1 MQLSKVNTF
10 QVPVLNEEL
19 QTMSSKEIAEL
30 TGKQHGHVVRD
41 IRNMLDDLQKE
52 DPKLEYPK
60 EDKDN
65 RGYTSCFHL
74 NKELSITLV
83 AGYNTSMRLAIV
95 RRWQELEA
103 KEKQNVLML
112 PNFTDPAEA
121 AMAWALQYKEK
132 QIALQQL
139 EVAKPKAEFVDKY
152 VERGSL
158 KILTDVA
165 KELGVSGKTLGKW
178 LREEGWAWKDTTKL
192 RWTQEFIDKGY
203 GETKH
208 FTSPG
213 GFDGSQAYVTAAGD
227 LFIKQNFKQSK

>member
-1 MQLSKVNTF
+1 
-10 QVPVLNEEL
+10 
-19 QTMSSKEIAEL
+19 MS
-30 TGKQHGHVVRD
+30 
-41 IRNMLDDLQKE
+41 DDLEQFYEIFFEESSELLADMEACLLRLNVSSPDLE
-52 DPKLEYPK
+52 DLNAIFRAAHSIKGGAGTFGFTDITETTHMLESLLDKLRK
-60 EDKDN
+60 
-65 RGYTSCFHL
+65 G
-74 NKELSITLV
+74 
-83 AGYNTSMRLAIV
+83 
-95 RRWQELEA
+95 ELEVRSEMIDA
-103 KEKQNVLML
+103 FLKAGDVIKNQLAGHRGEGAA
-112 PNFTDPAEA
+112 DPAEA

>member
-30 TGKQHGHVVRD
+30 TGKQHSHVVRD
-41 IRNMLDDLQKE
+41 IRNMLDDLQKD
-52 DPKLEYPK
+52 DPEMDYPK

>member
-1 MQLSKVNTF
+1 MQLSKVSTF

-30 TGKQHGHVVRD
+30 TGKQHSHVVRD
-41 IRNMLDDLQKE
+41 IRNMLDDLQKD
-52 DPKLEYPK
+52 DPEMDYPK

-103 KEKQNVLML
+103 KQKQNVLML

>member
-1 MQLSKVNTF
+1 MQLSTVNTF

>member
-1 MQLSKVNTF
+1 MQLQVVN
-10 QVPVLNEEL
+10 QVANLSLNDEV

-30 TGKQHGHVVRD
+30 TGKMHKNVLRD
-41 IRNMLDDLQKE
+41 IRNMLDDLNASGSVLSQ
-52 DPKLEYPK
+52 PK
-60 EDKDN
+60 EDLDSK
-65 RGYTSCFHL
+65 GKTACFHL
-74 NKELSITLV
+74 DKELSLTLV

-103 KEKQNVLML
+103 KEKQNVLVL

-178 LREEGWAWKDTTKL
+178 LREKGWAWKDTTKL

>member
-1 MQLSKVNTF
+1 MQLSALN
-10 QVPVLNEEL
+10 QVSKLAASDQV

-30 TGKQHGHVVRD
+30 TGKMHKNVIRD
-41 IRNMLDDLQKE
+41 VRNMLDELQ
-52 DPKLEYPK
+52 DDGSVLSRVLE
-60 EDKDN
+60 EKDGKGN
-65 RGYTSCFHL
+65 TVCFKL

-83 AGYNTSMRLAIV
+83 AGYSASMRLAIV
-95 RRWQELEA
+95 RRWQELEV
-103 KEKQNVLML
+103 KEKQNILML

-139 EVAKPKAEFVDKY
+139 EVAKPKVEFVDKY

-158 KILTDVA
+158 KTLTDVA
-165 KELGVSGKTLGKW
+165 KELGVSGKVLGKW
-178 LREEGWAWKDTTKL
+178 LRAEGWAWKRTDKL
-192 RWTQEFIDKGY
+192 VWVQEFTDKGY

-213 GFDGSQAYVTAAGD
+213 GFDGSSSFITAAGD
-227 LFIKQNFKQSK
+227 LFIKQNFNQA

>member
-1 MQLSKVNTF
+1 MQLSKVSTF

-30 TGKQHGHVVRD
+30 TGKQHSHVVRD
-41 IRNMLDDLQKE
+41 IRNMLDDLQKD
-52 DPKLEYPK
+52 DPEMDYPK

-103 KEKQNVLML
+103 IQKQNVLML

-139 EVAKPKAEFVDKY
+139 EVAKPKVEFVDKY

-158 KILTDVA
+158 KTLTDVA

-213 GFDGSQAYVTAAGD
+213 GFDGSRAYVTAAGD

>member
-1 MQLSKVNTF
+1 MQLQVVNRVTNLS
-10 QVPVLNEEL
+10 LNDEV

-30 TGKQHGHVVRD
+30 TGKQHKHVVRD
-41 IRNMLDDLQKE
+41 IRNMLDDLQKD
-52 DPKLEYPK
+52 DPELGHPK
-60 EDKDN
+60 EEKDN

-103 KEKQNVLML
+103 KEKQNVLVL

-139 EVAKPKAEFVDKY
+139 EVAKPKVEFVDKY

-158 KILTDVA
+158 KTLTDVA
-165 KELGVSGKTLGKW
+165 KELGVSGKVLGKW
-178 LREEGWAWKDTTKL
+178 LRAEGWAWKRTDKL
-192 RWTQEFIDKGY
+192 VWVQEFTDKGY

-213 GFDGSQAYVTAAGD
+213 GFDGSSSFITAAGD
-227 LFIKQNFKQSK
+227 LFIKQNFNQA

>member
-1 MQLSKVNTF
+1 MQLSALN
-10 QVPVLNEEL
+10 QVSKLAASDQV

-30 TGKQHGHVVRD
+30 TGKQHNHVVRD
-41 IRNMLDDLQKE
+41 IRNMLDDLQKD
-52 DPKLEYPK
+52 DPELVHPE
-60 EDKDN
+60 EEKDN

-83 AGYNTSMRLAIV
+83 AGYNTSMRLTIV

-103 KEKQNVLML
+103 KENQNMIVL
-112 PNFTDPAEA
+112 PDFTDPAEA

-139 EVAKPKAEFVDKY
+139 EVAKPKVEFVDKY

-158 KILTDVA
+158 KTLTDVA
-165 KELGVSGKTLGKW
+165 KELGVSGKVLGKW
-178 LREEGWAWKDTTKL
+178 LRAEGWAWKRTDKL
-192 RWTQEFIDKGY
+192 VWMQEFTEKGY

-213 GFDGSQAYVTAAGD
+213 GFDGSSSFITAAGD
-227 LFIKQNFKQSK
+227 LFIKQNFNQA

>member
-1 MQLSKVNTF
+1 MQLSKVSTF

-30 TGKQHGHVVRD
+30 TGKQHSHVVRD
-41 IRNMLDDLQKE
+41 IRNMLDDLQKD
-52 DPKLEYPK
+52 DPEMDYPK

-103 KEKQNVLML
+103 TQKQNVLML

>member
-30 TGKQHGHVVRD
+30 TGKQHSHVVRD
-41 IRNMLDDLQKE
+41 IRNMLDDLQKD
-52 DPKLEYPK
+52 DPEMDYPK

-121 AMAWALQYKEK
+121 AEGTIRKYY
-132 QIALQQL
+132 
-139 EVAKPKAEFVDKY
+139 AESKG
-152 VERGSL
+152 RNACHGSDSDENAEIEG
-158 KILTDVA
+158 KFHFSA
-165 KELGVSGKTLGKW
+165 NELV
-178 LREEGWAWKDTTKL
+178 
-192 RWTQEFIDKGY
+192 
-203 GETKH
+203 
-208 FTSPG
+208 
-213 GFDGSQAYVTAAGD
+213 
-227 LFIKQNFKQSK
+227 